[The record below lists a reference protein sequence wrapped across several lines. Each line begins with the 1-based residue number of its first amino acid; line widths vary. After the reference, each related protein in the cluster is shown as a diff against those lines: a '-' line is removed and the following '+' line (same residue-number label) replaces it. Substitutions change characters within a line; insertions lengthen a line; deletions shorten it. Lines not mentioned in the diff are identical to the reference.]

1 VAIFEEAVRAGISPK
16 DFWDLTPYLTRLAM
30 GALHD
35 GNTGRMWIQAALTR
49 AKKLPKMED
58 LMGRKQNR
66 NHPSQIAQKSKDL
79 FLAHNAGMRG
89 KRA

>member
-1 VAIFEEAVRAGISPK
+1 VFEEAVRAGISPK

-35 GNTGRMWIQAALTR
+35 GSTGRMWILAALTR
-49 AKKLPKMED
+49 AKKLPRMED
-58 LMGRKQNR
+58 MMSRKDNR
-66 NHPSQIAQKSKDL
+66 IQPSHVAQKSKDL